1 MAQKVSS
8 SLQNWKFQDQH
19 VSQNLAGGDF
29 IGSHSC
35 IICAT
40 GPRLADIANNGGA
53 FVSGPEG
60 VEDLESSF
68 AIPIGVID
76 SASIQQS
83 RQMAQIFEIGSKRSY
98 LMASRTVGMMNVAR
112 VMYKGPNL
120 LRMLYA
126 FYPESKI
133 DFSTGEQS
141 NVLSE
146 LQKDQTTALGP
157 EPISLD
163 SSFKENLPDIKDLP
177 GYNNVFLNMNSD
189 LFSQPYGIVLYMKD
203 NHDQDVAAVYLEEC
217 YIENHAF
224 SISANALILAENVTM
239 RFERIVP
246 IKVKVVRKKGAV
258 TSSDVTN
265 YLK

>member
-1 MAQKVSS
+1 MAQKVTS

-19 VSQNLAGGDF
+19 VAQNLAGGDF

-40 GPRLADIANNGGA
+40 GPRLADIADSGGA
-53 FVSGPEG
+53 FVGGPEG
-60 VEDLESSF
+60 TEDLDSNF

-98 LMASRTVGMMNVAR
+98 LMASRTVGMMNIAR

-126 FYPESKI
+126 FYPETKI
-133 DFSTGEQS
+133 DYSSGEDS
-141 NVLSE
+141 NILSE
-146 LQKDQTTALGP
+146 LQKDANTALGP
-157 EPISLD
+157 EPIKLD
-163 SSFKENLPDIKDLP
+163 GTFKESLPNIKDLP
-177 GYNNVFLNMNSD
+177 GYNNVFLNLNSD

-203 NHDQDVAAVYLEEC
+203 NHEQDVAAIYLEEC

-239 RFERIVP
+239 RFERAVP
-246 IKVKVVRKKGAV
+246 IKVRVVRKGA
-258 TSSDVTN
+258 TSSDVSN
-265 YLK
+265 YI